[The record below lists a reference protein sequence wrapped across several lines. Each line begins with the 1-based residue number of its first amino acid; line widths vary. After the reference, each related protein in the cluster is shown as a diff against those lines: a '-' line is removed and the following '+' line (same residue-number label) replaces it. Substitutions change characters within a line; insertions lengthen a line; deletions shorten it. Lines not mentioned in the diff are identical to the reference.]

1 MSKLINCPGC
11 EKPIGANAY
20 TCPHCGCRRTSPVTW
35 LFATVLIVIFTTAIF
50 GSAQAQETGI
60 RLAQEGDWY
69 QKLTRNLGFVRSF
82 AYASLYTTHYD
93 PKPEHVNHQ
102 NMLGFELET
111 KGKQVY
117 GLAIFDNSFGQN
129 SEYLYTGKK
138 WHNFRSERMYFK
150 LTGGLLHGYKEP
162 YENKIPLNDL
172 GIAPALVLT
181 LGYQHKGLV
190 IEFSQ
195 LGLSAGI
202 ITVGFVF

>member
-1 MSKLINCPGC
+1 MGKLINCPGC

-69 QKLTRNLGFVRSF
+69 QKLTRNLGFVRSV

-93 PKPEHVNHQ
+93 PKPEHVNRQ

-111 KGKQVY
+111 EEKQVY

-195 LGLSAGI
+195 LGLAAGL

>member
-111 KGKQVY
+111 GEKQVY

-202 ITVGFVF
+202 ITVGFAF

>member
-1 MSKLINCPGC
+1 
-11 EKPIGANAY
+11 
-20 TCPHCGCRRTSPVTW
+20 
-35 LFATVLIVIFTTAIF
+35 
-50 GSAQAQETGI
+50 
-60 RLAQEGDWY
+60 LAQEGDWY

-202 ITVGFVF
+202 ITVGFAF

>member
-111 KGKQVY
+111 GEKQVY
-117 GLAIFDNSFGQN
+117 GLAIFDNSFGQK
-129 SEYLYTGKK
+129 SEYLYMGKK

-162 YENKIPLNDL
+162 YENKIPLNEL

-202 ITVGFVF
+202 ITVGFAF

>member
-1 MSKLINCPGC
+1 MGKLINCPGC

-69 QKLTRNLGFVRSF
+69 QKLTRNLGFVRSV

-93 PKPEHVNHQ
+93 PKPEHVNRQ

-111 KGKQVY
+111 EEKQVY

-202 ITVGFVF
+202 ITVGFAF

>member
-202 ITVGFVF
+202 ITVGFAF

>member
-69 QKLTRNLGFVRSF
+69 QKLTRNLGFVRSV

-111 KGKQVY
+111 GEKQVY

-162 YENKIPLNDL
+162 YEDKIPLNDL

-195 LGLSAGI
+195 LGLAAGL
-202 ITVGFVF
+202 ITAGFAF

>member
-69 QKLTRNLGFVRSF
+69 QKLTRNLGFVRSV

-162 YENKIPLNDL
+162 YENKIPLNEL

-202 ITVGFVF
+202 ITVGFAF

>member
-1 MSKLINCPGC
+1 MSKLIDCPGC

-117 GLAIFDNSFGQN
+117 GLAIFDNSFGQK

-202 ITVGFVF
+202 ITVGFAF